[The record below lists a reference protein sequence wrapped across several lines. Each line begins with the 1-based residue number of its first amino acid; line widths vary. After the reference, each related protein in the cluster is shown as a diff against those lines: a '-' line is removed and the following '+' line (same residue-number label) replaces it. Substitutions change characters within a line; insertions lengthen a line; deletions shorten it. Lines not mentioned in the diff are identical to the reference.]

1 MTYQALVISVL
12 IVTFHTAGEG
22 LLLSVGRGTVR
33 ETHHPCS
40 LSLSLLYI
48 PILTHWKIRS
58 NAAVFCFQYQII
70 FWETIKY
77 FTVIV
82 LN

>member
-33 ETHHPCS
+33 GTTEAPS
-40 LSLSLLYI
+40 FSLYI
-48 PILTHWKIRS
+48 LTLTQWKTTLF
-58 NAAVFCFQYQII
+58 FCSA
-70 FWETIKY
+70 
-77 FTVIV
+77 IV
-82 LN
+82 DDQCVE